1 MHLPVDVL
9 AGAGKLRD
17 SPATHAP
24 TLLLSVPHLIQ
35 RAQAHNPADAALSL
49 KSRAAHGSGNTQSNN
64 QQLGLHEQL
73 IFFEASRGLPYD
85 NIYQFRISY
94 NKRTSPPTLRLL
106 KSRATHRGFKPTP
119 TINNLGYIRNWFYF
133 KSQEV
138 CAPTPFLSDPHHIR
152 AQSRWHFAVATKN
165 RLLQPSLYW
174 WFWRKTIGYKS
185 NSVLSLSLTEGLIHS
200 NSSLIMSPHVALHQQ
215 QRPIIIRG
223 TAYH

>member
-1 MHLPVDVL
+1 MHLVHCLISHSAFSFTIPPDFNVIISFALCLFTKEFLTHKKVHLPVDVL

-94 NKRTSPPTLRLL
+94 NKRTCPPTLRLL

-119 TINNLGYIRNWFYF
+119 TINNLGYIRN
-133 KSQEV
+133 
-138 CAPTPFLSDPHHIR
+138 
-152 AQSRWHFAVATKN
+152 
-165 RLLQPSLYW
+165 
-174 WFWRKTIGYKS
+174 
-185 NSVLSLSLTEGLIHS
+185 
-200 NSSLIMSPHVALHQQ
+200 
-215 QRPIIIRG
+215 
-223 TAYH
+223 